1 MNKFALATIATVL
14 AGTSVAFAVEP
25 IQGSLTYGG
34 NQPMLQ
40 KAPAGSSFDHVFIT
54 ATGDTAVETYR
65 VNSDK
70 TVSLVTR
77 DHSESSSN

>member
-1 MNKFALATIATVL
+1 MNKFALATLATVL
-14 AGTSVAFAVEP
+14 AGTSAAFAVEP